1 MNKSR
6 QRVAFVGFG
15 SARNGERGL
24 TLIEIII
31 ALGILA
37 ATATVFLLGMST
49 SSKAVMVSQERVA
62 VDSLAKSQMEFIK
75 SQDYVNTDDY
85 NPNDPDLSY
94 QPIAIPADLVQQGYE
109 IIIHDPVAV
118 PDGDVNIQ
126 SITIEVTRDGETAF
140 TLIGYK
146 VNNQ

>member
-6 QRVAFVGFG
+6 RVAFVGFG
-15 SARNGERGL
+15 SARNGEQGL
-24 TLIEIII
+24 TLVEIIV
-31 ALGILA
+31 AMAILA
-37 ATATVFLLGMST
+37 AAAVVFLVGMTT

-85 NPNDPDLSY
+85 NPSDPDFSY
-94 QPIAIPADLVQQGYE
+94 QPIAISTDLVQRGYE
-109 IIIHDPVAV
+109 IIIHDPEAV

-126 SITIEVTRDGETAF
+126 SITIEVTRNGETAF

-146 VNNQ
+146 VNQEE